1 MDEPRAEKIARNDAV
16 FRDANDEIA
25 GVAADHGLADGRPV
39 PFVCECSDPR
49 CATVISLTLAEYR
62 RVRSNPRWFAHA
74 VGHEAALPGIVRTV
88 ETHDRYALVEKVGRA
103 GEVATRLA
111 EERKG

>member
-1 MDEPRAEKIARNDAV
+1 MDDLRAEKIARNDAV

-25 GVAADHGLADGRPV
+25 VAAADHGLQDGRPV

-49 CATVISLTLAEYR
+49 CVTIIPLTLAEYR

-74 VGHEAALPGIVRTV
+74 TGHEAALPGVVRTV
-88 ETHDRYALVEKVGRA
+88 EAHDRYTLVEKLGRA
-103 GEVATRLA
+103 GEIAAELA
-111 EERKG
+111 DEPQG